1 MREIRIDTMNRITRN
16 NISTNRKFK
25 KLNNYERLIE
35 PVQAKYLQLICGNK
49 RSILVSNK
57 K

>member
-1 MREIRIDTMNRITRN
+1 MSEIRIDTMNRSTRN